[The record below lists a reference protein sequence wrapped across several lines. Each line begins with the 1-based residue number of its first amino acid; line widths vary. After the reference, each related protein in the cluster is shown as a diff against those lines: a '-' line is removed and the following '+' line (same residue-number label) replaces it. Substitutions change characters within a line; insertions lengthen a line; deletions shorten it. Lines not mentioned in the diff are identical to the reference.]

1 MSNALRDAAAAL
13 SAAANELEEL
23 RARNERLEHRTERTI
38 QLFKELN
45 NVLKTFLEEEGTS
58 N

>member
-13 SAAANELEEL
+13 SAAADELEEL
-23 RARNERLEHRTERTI
+23 RARNEFLECRAKRTT

-45 NVLKTFLEEEGTS
+45 NALKTFLEEEGTY